1 MYNDIYTARSYT
13 AMGTALMAKGDYKGA
28 AEIFEK
34 SREATKNQDM
44 SRWQLFN
51 ELRLAQCYDAQDK
64 RDLSE
69 PLYRSILERK
79 ENWGMDDLAK
89 RHLKV
94 PFKPGT
100 ELGRMSPP

>member
-1 MYNDIYTARSYT
+1 
-13 AMGTALMAKGDYKGA
+13 
-28 AEIFEK
+28 
-34 SREATKNQDM
+34 M

-69 PLYRSILERK
+69 PLYHSILERK

-89 RHLKV
+89 HHLKA